1 MPIGGNDMLI
11 AAAQAQAFILILV
24 LILVTANKREF
35 SSVNELASIEPR
47 FQIGFWGS
55 LDALTVNDGCRRV

>member
-11 AAAQAQAFILILV
+11 AAAQAQAFI